1 MVTHFY
7 IGFSSFLVS
16 VGNRMVWE
24 ESGSYEAT
32 VIVQEERGTLEI
44 WTKETDRKKGLH
56 VSDMQN

>member
-1 MVTHFY
+1 
-7 IGFSSFLVS
+7 
-16 VGNRMVWE
+16 MVWE
-24 ESGSYEAT
+24 ESGSCEAT